1 MPGEDPTIYNQA
13 IKTSL
18 KDQWSLA
25 MNDEINALE
34 KNQIFDVVDKFIGWN
49 IVWVKWVFKPKRMLT
64 VLVRDFA

>member
-49 IVWVKWVFKPKRMLT
+49 IV
-64 VLVRDFA
+64 